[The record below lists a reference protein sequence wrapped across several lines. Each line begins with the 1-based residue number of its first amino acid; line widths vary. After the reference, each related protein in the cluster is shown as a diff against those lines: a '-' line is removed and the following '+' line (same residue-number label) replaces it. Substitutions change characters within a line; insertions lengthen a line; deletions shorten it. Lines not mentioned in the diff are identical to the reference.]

1 MKISFSH
8 SIACSLLIQPFSV
21 KLQRQWGHSGEG
33 GNQRSSGLAGAA
45 PLWMTRGFIVSPV
58 AEIDSR
64 TEHQPVEPLASDRG
78 APVRRSNTT
87 SPFLAM
93 AELVT
98 NLIHIPP

>member
-1 MKISFSH
+1 MSP
-8 SIACSLLIQPFSV
+8 AAEV
-21 KLQRQWGHSGEG
+21 D
-33 GNQRSSGLAGAA
+33 SS
-45 PLWMTRGFIVSPV
+45 
-58 AEIDSR
+58 

-98 NLIHIPP
+98 NLIHIPPVLGVYIKALYDVVSKLALDLAGDRGCNTL